1 MIESFQNE
9 MEVNNMKKSSIIL
22 ISIIAIV
29 VIIAIFLVGSYNGLV
44 SKSEAVDRG
53 LSNLDVML
61 ERRADLIPN
70 LVSTVKGYTSHETE
84 IINSITDARTKLMN
98 ANSVEEKSNANNE
111 LTSSLNALMV
121 VVENYPDLKSSQNFI
136 QLSDELSGTENR
148 IAVAR
153 KDYNDAVKDYNLKVK
168 TFPGN
173 ILAGMF
179 GFEQKQYFEAKES
192 SREVPSVNF
201 E

>member
-1 MIESFQNE
+1 
-9 MEVNNMKKSSIIL
+9 MKKSSIIL
-22 ISIIAIV
+22 ISIIAI
-29 VIIAIFLVGSYNGLV
+29 IAIIIIFLIGSYNGLV
-44 SKSEAVDRG
+44 SKSEAVNTN

-61 ERRADLIPN
+61 QRRADLVPN
-70 LVSTVKGYTSHETE
+70 LVNTVKGYTNHETE
-84 IINSITDARTKLMN
+84 IINSVTEARTKLVN
-98 ANSVEEKSNANNE
+98 ADSIEEKSSANSE
-111 LTSSLNALMV
+111 LSSSLNALMV

-153 KDYNDAVKDYNLKVK
+153 KDYNDAVKEYNLKVK

-179 GFEQKQYFEAKES
+179 GFEQERYFEAEES

>member
-1 MIESFQNE
+1 MIKSFQNE

-22 ISIIAIV
+22 ISVIAIV
-29 VIIAIFLVGSYNGLV
+29 AIIVIFLVGSYNGLV
-44 SKSEAVDRG
+44 KKSEAVDTN

-61 ERRADLIPN
+61 QRRADLIPN

-84 IINSITDARTKLMN
+84 IIDSITDARTKLMN

-111 LTSSLNALMV
+111 LSSSLNALMV
-121 VVENYPDLKSSQNFI
+121 VVENYPDLKASQNFI

-179 GFEQKQYFEAKES
+179 GFEQKQYFEANES

>member
-1 MIESFQNE
+1 
-9 MEVNNMKKSSIIL
+9 MKKSSIIL

-44 SKSEAVDRG
+44 SKSEAVDTG

-111 LTSSLNALMV
+111 LSSSLNALMV

-136 QLSDELSGTENR
+136 QLSDELAGTENR